1 MPGTHQEYTIG
12 PDQPNLQSYFSARAP
27 TPRRR
32 RVGPIGGYVS
42 SHCRMDGLNPVG
54 WRQHHDPGAH
64 VGFDCLVF
72 VNPSGARLQRFNRCA
87 HEASRCRL
95 WAARVVAELG
105 GIGGDGPAGLALP
118 EIAQL

>member
-42 SHCRMDGLNPVG
+42 SHCRMDGLNRG
-54 WRQHHDPGAH
+54 
-64 VGFDCLVF
+64 L
-72 VNPSGARLQRFNRCA
+72 
-87 HEASRCRL
+87 EAAS
-95 WAARVVAELG
+95 
-105 GIGGDGPAGLALP
+105 
-118 EIAQL
+118 